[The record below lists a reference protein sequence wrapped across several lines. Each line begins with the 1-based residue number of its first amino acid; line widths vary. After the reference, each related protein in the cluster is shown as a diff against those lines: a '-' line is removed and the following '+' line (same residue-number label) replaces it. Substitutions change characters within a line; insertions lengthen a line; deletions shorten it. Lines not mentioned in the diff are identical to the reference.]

1 MSISILLFVL
11 IKHYKCID
19 TWVWLI
25 FSWQI
30 NWIFTYVLFIDSLDL
45 QPITELHKIVNELR
59 VKYRTYCMEVDAH
72 YVSMHLYFSSLSTNI
87 VIWLNLFNVFVL
99 FQGYVKRI
107 DGMFFFDKRMTCSSW
122 FLSLILVLGWSY
134 ISPVRRTGVWSKDIF
149 DVIDH
154 IAIYQLLHC

>member
-19 TWVWLI
+19 TWVWLL

-30 NWIFTYVLFIDSLDL
+30 NWIFTYFLFIDSLDL
-45 QPITELHKIVNELR
+45 QPVTELHKIVNELR
-59 VKYRTYCMEVDAH
+59 VKYMTYCMEFDAH

-107 DGMFFFDKRMTCSSW
+107 DGMFFLTKGWRALRDFYHWSW
-122 FLSLILVLGWSY
+122 CLG
-134 ISPVRRTGVWSKDIF
+134 
-149 DVIDH
+149 DH
-154 IAIYQLLHC
+154 ISRPYDARVCDLRTFSM